1 MCPDKETLSAHVD
14 GELERGWN
22 ESLNYHIENCQT
34 CSQKLHRLHGL
45 TRVMHAEDR
54 AVEDAL
60 EAARHRV
67 WREVR
72 SSCERRTYHPF
83 PFRVVKIPV
92 PTMALI
98 AVLCLVMG
106 AGTMMLWT
114 GGYMMDQQSQVAAIP
129 EDHQFSSPEELL
141 EYLPRHEKGLHIT
154 IQLPEEPVFLVLGE
168 PQLLRAADYRQGE

>member
-1 MCPDKETLSAHVD
+1 MCPDKETLSAYVD
-14 GELERGWN
+14 GELEQEWN
-22 ESLNYHIENCQT
+22 ETLNYHLEG
-34 CSQKLHRLHGL
+34 CSACSRNVRQLHGL
-45 TRVMHAEDR
+45 TNVMHAGDT
-54 AVEDAL
+54 AVTDAL
-60 EAARHRV
+60 EAARYRV
-67 WREVR
+67 WRGVR
-72 SSCERRTYHPF
+72 SSCEQRTYHSL

-114 GGYMMDQQSQVAAIP
+114 GGYMMDRESPVAAIP
-129 EDHQFSSPEELL
+129 DDHQFSSAEELL
-141 EYLPRHEKGLHIT
+141 EYLSRYEKSLNIT

>member
-1 MCPDKETLSAHVD
+1 MCPDKETISAYID
-14 GELERGWN
+14 GELEQGWN
-22 ESLNYHIENCQT
+22 ETLGSHMENCPA
-34 CSQKLHRLHGL
+34 CSREVSQLRGL
-45 TRVMHAEDR
+45 TRIMHTGDSV
-54 AVEDAL
+54 VEDAL
-60 EAARHRV
+60 ETARHRV
-67 WREVR
+67 WRGVR
-72 SSCERRTYHPF
+72 SSCEQRTYHPF

-114 GGYMMDQQSQVAAIP
+114 GGYMDQGGAVAAIP
-129 EDHQFSSPEELL
+129 EDHQFTSTEELL
-141 EYLPRHEKGLHIT
+141 EYLSRHEKSLNIT